1 MSGRGIALSSHEYR
15 LHDRFSFAPHARVH
29 IPSTVSIREWKM
41 KKTFL
46 SIAMIAAAVTPIAAQ
61 AHGHDNGR
69 HRGWDKHERGGYR
82 GDDYRGRYDEHR
94 YYDDRRYSRR
104 GDCRSG
110 GTTGL
115 LLGGAAGA
123 LLGRAVDTRGERTT
137 GTILGAGAG
146 ALLGREVER
155 SGKC

>member
-1 MSGRGIALSSHEYR
+1 MR
-15 LHDRFSFAPHARVH
+15 
-29 IPSTVSIREWKM
+29 TV
-41 KKTFL
+41 FL
-46 SIAMIAAAVTPIAAQ
+46 SITMVAIALTPLAAQ

-69 HRGWDKHERGGYR
+69 HRGWYKQDRGVDRDDGYS
-82 GDDYRGRYDEHR
+82 GRLNEPR
-94 YYDDRRYSRR
+94 YHDDRRYSRR
-104 GDCRSG
+104 SNCRSG

-155 SGKC
+155 SRKC